1 MRYNNR
7 VTLIYLTGP
16 VDELTGGVSKRI
28 VDDVP
33 STIIPITDVQKLATY
48 GLLKTTAYEVH
59 LKNNVETP
67 NRILIDGI
75 EQSIVTSYRQR
86 KVTVLICGK

>member
-1 MRYNNR
+1 MRYNDR
-7 VTLIYLTGP
+7 VTLVYLTGP
-16 VDELTGGVSKRI
+16 ADELTGEVSKRT

-33 STIIPITDVQKLATY
+33 ATIIPITDVQELATY

-59 LKNNVETP
+59 LKNNVDTP
-67 NRILIDGI
+67 NRVLIDNV
-75 EQSIVTSYRQR
+75 EQSIVTSYRHR

>member
-33 STIIPITDVQKLATY
+33 STIIPITDVQELATY
-48 GLLKTTAYEVH
+48 GLLKKTAYEVH
-59 LKNNVETP
+59 LKNNVDTP
-67 NRILIDGI
+67 NRILIDGV

>member
-1 MRYNNR
+1 MRYNDR
-7 VTLIYLTGP
+7 VTLVYLTGP

-28 VDDVP
+28 ANNVP
-33 STIIPITDVQKLATY
+33 STIIPITDVQELATY
-48 GLLKTTAYEVH
+48 GLLKKTAYEVH
-59 LKNNVETP
+59 LKNNVDTP

-75 EQSIVTSYRQR
+75 EQSIITSYRQR

>member
-7 VTLIYLTGP
+7 VTLVYMTGP
-16 VDELTGGVSKRI
+16 ADELTGEVSKRT
-28 VDDVP
+28 VENVP
-33 STIIPITDVQKLATY
+33 STIIPVTDTQQLATY

-59 LKNNVETP
+59 LKNIVDTP
-67 NRILIDGI
+67 NRVLIDGI
-75 EQSIVTSYRQR
+75 EYSIVTSYRQR

>member
-1 MRYNNR
+1 MRYNDR
-7 VTLIYLTGP
+7 VTLVYLTGP
-16 VDELTGGVSKRI
+16 VDELTGEVSKRT

-33 STIIPITDVQKLATY
+33 STIIPITDVQELATY

-59 LKNNVETP
+59 LKNSVDTP
-67 NRILIDGI
+67 NRILIDGV
-75 EQSIVTSYRQR
+75 ERSIVTSYCQR

>member
-7 VTLIYLTGP
+7 VTLVYMTGP
-16 VDELTGGVSKRI
+16 VDELTGEVSKWT
-28 VDDVP
+28 VENVP
-33 STIIPITDVQKLATY
+33 STIIPVTDTQQLATY

-59 LKNNVETP
+59 LKNIVDTP
-67 NRILIDGI
+67 NRVLIDGI
-75 EQSIVTSYRQR
+75 EHSIVTSYRHR

>member
-1 MRYNNR
+1 MRYNDR
-7 VTLIYLTGP
+7 VTLVYLTGP
-16 VDELTGGVSKRI
+16 VDELTGEVSKQT

-33 STIIPITDVQKLATY
+33 STIIPITDVQELATY

-59 LKNNVETP
+59 LKNIVNTP
-67 NRILIDGI
+67 NRVLIDGT
-75 EQSIVTSYRQR
+75 EYSIVTSYRHR

>member
-16 VDELTGGVSKRI
+16 VDELTGEVSKRT

-33 STIIPITDVQKLATY
+33 STIIPITDVQELATY

-59 LKNNVETP
+59 LKNNVDTP
-67 NRILIDGI
+67 NRVLIDGI
-75 EQSIVTSYRQR
+75 EYSILTSYRHR
-86 KVTVLICGK
+86 KVTVMVCGK

>member
-16 VDELTGGVSKRI
+16 VDELTGEVSKRTI
-28 VDDVP
+28 DDAP
-33 STIIPITDVQKLATY
+33 STIIPITDVQELATY

-59 LKNNVETP
+59 LKNIVETP
-67 NRILIDGI
+67 NRVLIDGV